1 MYMKSS
7 KLVMMALCMSFM
19 VSFTVAQ
26 NVANQRCNLSVKV
39 ADSLQGTVA
48 GGGKY
53 SPFQTTVITAF
64 PKKDH
69 RFSHWSDGSQE
80 NPRTI
85 TVKSDTTM
93 TAHFSY
99 TGCEV
104 KINITPKG
112 AGTVTGAGR
121 YSPGDSVII
130 VARPNPGYSFA
141 CSKDSSK
148 IVHTFIARY
157 NTTYNLTAKFSK
169 SGATITSNTDID
181 QEVSLNRDINLYPNP
196 VETELTVSGTYMYKI
211 DLYMV
216 GGQLV
221 NSYPNVNGRIFNID
235 VRKLPSGSYYLNVET
250 ARGMFTRKFI
260 KR

>member
-1 MYMKSS
+1 MSKKSILLTVLS
-7 KLVMMALCMSFM
+7 ILFVGSGAIAQPTPKQRFNLVATS
-19 VSFTVAQ
+19 
-26 NVANQRCNLSVKV
+26 

-85 TVKSDTTM
+85 MVKSDTTM
-93 TAHFSY
+93 TAHFAY

-169 SGATITSNTDID
+169 SGAKITSNTDID

-196 VETELTVSGTYMYKI
+196 VEDELNVTGTYMYKI

-221 NSYPNVNGRIFNID
+221 KSYANVNARFYTID
-235 VRKLPSGSYYLNVET
+235 VRKLPAGSYYLSIET
-250 ARGMFTRKFI
+250 ARGTFSQKFI